1 MTPDNPPPA
10 PQNPVE
16 RSVLS
21 EQVKDRL
28 LERIVKGELGPG
40 SRIVETRIA
49 REYGTSQAPVREA
62 LRALASHGLV
72 EMRPYKG
79 AWVRRPTREEF
90 VEAVHVRGVLEAYAA
105 ELAAAAISEDDIARL
120 DGLIADMLETAA
132 HGDALTQAHKN
143 GEFHGL
149 IVRAAGNAT
158 LERAWKFLEPITQVY
173 LTSAVPDI
181 DLVWLAR
188 RHEAIVD
195 ALKRRDPAA
204 ASRETRIHVEQAAE
218 LKGRLADG
226 DEQA

>member
-1 MTPDNPPPA
+1 MTPNNPPPA

-105 ELAAAAISEDDIARL
+105 ELAAVAISEDDIARL